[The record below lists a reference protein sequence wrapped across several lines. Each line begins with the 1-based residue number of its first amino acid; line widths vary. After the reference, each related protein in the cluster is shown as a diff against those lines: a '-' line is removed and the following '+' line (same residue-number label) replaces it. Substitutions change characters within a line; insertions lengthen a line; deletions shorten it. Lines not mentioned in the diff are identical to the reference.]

1 MREMVF
7 NTQVYASVARKA
19 QAEGIVMLEN
29 RDRALPLEKGSR
41 IALFG
46 RSQFQYYKSGTGSG
60 GMVNT
65 SYVTGV
71 REAILQR
78 EAYVLAPSL
87 VVPGGD
93 GHLSGARGSCGSG
106 G

>member
-1 MREMVF
+1 MKDSIF
-7 NTQVYASVARKA
+7 NTEVYASVARKA

-29 RDRALPLEKGSR
+29 RDHALPLAQGSR
-41 IALFG
+41 VALFG
-46 RSQFQYYKSGTGSG
+46 RSSFRYYKSGTGSG

-65 SYVTGV
+65 DYVTGV

-87 VVPGGD
+87 EKAYEAWLPDRKSVV
-93 GHLSGARGSCGSG
+93 
-106 G
+106 

>member
-1 MREMVF
+1 MSESVF
-7 NTQVYASVARKA
+7 NKQVYASVARKA

-29 RDRALPLEKGSR
+29 RDKALPLAKGSR

-46 RSQFQYYKSGTGSG
+46 RSQFRYYKSGTGSG

-65 SYVTGV
+65 TYVTGV
-71 REAILQR
+71 REAILER

-87 VVPGGD
+87 EK
-93 GHLSGARGSCGSG
+93 AY
-106 G
+106 